1 MTPYASDKPFN
12 LQSAFPHQLPKA
24 IQWAEER
31 SQEIQ
36 TGGVPLAGK
45 GLEIARS
52 VGVQRPE
59 QIRMAFV
66 ESLPLPEDEMLRRA
80 ALETGLLGPGMVGL
94 TLGYSV
100 LICQGHDSLRLLSHE
115 FRHVY
120 QYEQAGSIA
129 AFLPVYLQQIAM
141 AGYPNAPFEIDE
153 GAHEI
158 VLCLKTNVAMKDG
171 GFKENR
177 KPKRQSRLE

>member
-1 MTPYASDKPFN
+1 MTPYPFDKPFD
-12 LQSAFPHQLPKA
+12 LSAELPHLLPKA
-24 IQWAEER
+24 TQWAEAR

-36 TGGVPLAGK
+36 TAGISLAGK

-52 VGVQRPE
+52 VGVLRPE
-59 QIRMAFV
+59 QIRIAFV
-66 ESLPLPEDEMLRRA
+66 ESLPLPDDEMLRRA
-80 ALETGLLGPGMVGL
+80 ALTTGLLGPGMVGL

-129 AFLPVYLQQIAM
+129 AFLPGYLQQIAM
-141 AGYPNAPFEIDE
+141 LGYANAPFEIDAR
-153 GAHEI
+153 AHEI
-158 VLCLKTNVAMKDG
+158 MDA
-171 GFKENR
+171 
-177 KPKRQSRLE
+177 